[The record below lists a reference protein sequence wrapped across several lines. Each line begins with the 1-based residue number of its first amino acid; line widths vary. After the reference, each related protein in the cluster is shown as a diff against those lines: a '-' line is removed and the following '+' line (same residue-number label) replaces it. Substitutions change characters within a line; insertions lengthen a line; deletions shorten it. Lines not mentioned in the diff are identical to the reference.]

1 MPGPWLPALLAAAA
15 GYLLGSLPFAIL
27 VSRRLGRPDIRTQGS
42 GNAGMANML
51 RTYGKEA
58 AALTAVGDGA
68 KGALAVLAAR
78 GLFLAFAADPGF
90 DAGWIGALAA
100 VAGHVWPAW
109 FGFRG
114 GKGVMAAFGA
124 VLVLDPAVFMVLL
137 ALAVPTFLL
146 SRTMSVVSLGAAAE
160 LPLATLGL
168 ALLRNA
174 PWLAATLFACAC
186 AGLVAFAHREN
197 VKRLL
202 AGTEKPIL
210 PERKKGSPEP

>member
-1 MPGPWLPALLAAAA
+1 MTGPWLPVLLAAAA

-27 VSRRLGRPDIRTQGS
+27 VSRLLGRPDIRTQGS
-42 GNAGMANML
+42 GNAGMTNML
-51 RTYGKEA
+51 RSYGKAA

-78 GLFLAFAADPGF
+78 GLCAAFGADPGF

-124 VLVLDPAVFMVLL
+124 VLVLDPAVFLVLL
-137 ALAVPTFLL
+137 VLAVPAFLL
-146 SRTMSVVSLGAAAE
+146 TRTMSVVSLGAAAE
-160 LPLATLGL
+160 LPLATLGI
-168 ALLRNA
+168 ALLRHA
-174 PWLAATLFACAC
+174 PWLAATLFAAAC
-186 AGLVAFAHREN
+186 AGIVAFAHREN
-197 VKRLL
+197 VKRLA

-210 PERKKGSPEP
+210 PRRRKGPPEA